1 MDINLVVTYYLPS
14 KSDLTGHHVTLKFQN
29 HRFNGMSQTKQARL
43 VPQTGE
49 PGEEVVHISS
59 FGIVERD
66 RKVLLMKI
74 IRPERHAGKWLLPA
88 LVINY
93 GENPLHAI
101 GRVTQSSLGVA
112 PKDVRIL
119 DVQSYGDKH
128 WDICFV
134 YKMELS
140 GRIAHSPDVE
150 SVEYFDLAALP
161 TALLEGHREVLL
173 SLIESKLV

>member
-1 MDINLVVTYYLPS
+1 
-14 KSDLTGHHVTLKFQN
+14 
-29 HRFNGMSQTKQARL
+29 MSQTKQARL

-49 PGEEVVHISS
+49 PGEEVVHLSS
-59 FGIVERD
+59 FGIVKQGG
-66 RKVLLMKI
+66 KVLLMKM
-74 IRPERHAGKWLLPA
+74 IRPERHAGKWALPA

-93 GENPLHAI
+93 GENPLQAI
-101 GRVTQSSLGVA
+101 SRVTQSSLGVA
-112 PKDVRIL
+112 PKGVRIL

-140 GRIAHSPDVE
+140 GPEAHSQDVE

-161 TALLEGHREVLL
+161 AGLLEGHREVLQ
-173 SLIESKLV
+173 SLIDSRLA